1 MGALRCMPLVKKW
14 HNNISQ
20 RESEGTHLIDLTEY
34 KIYLYREERSVNTIE
49 KYIRDLNA
57 FFSFLG
63 NSELC
68 KEMVVSWKGH
78 LSKSYAP
85 ASVNSMLAAVNSF
98 LAWSDLSQ
106 MKVRPLKI
114 QREFYTKPE
123 KELTRAEY
131 NRLIQ
136 APEKKRN
143 ERLALLLQ
151 TICATGI
158 RVSELKF
165 ITVDAVRTGRTT
177 VECKGKTRTVFL
189 PKELRCMLQRYRRE
203 RGILSGSIFCTTS
216 GKPLDRSNIWRD
228 MKSLC
233 KSADVEPEKV
243 FPHNL
248 RHLFARTCYQLEKDL
263 SRLAD
268 LLGHSSVA
276 TTRIYTME
284 SGTEHEK
291 LINRLDLIMAKKMTT

>member
-1 MGALRCMPLVKKW
+1 M
-14 HNNISQ
+14 
-20 RESEGTHLIDLTEY
+20 IDLTDY
-34 KIYLYREERSVNTIE
+34 KIYLRREERSVNTIE
-49 KYIRDLNA
+49 KYIRDLKA

-63 NSELC
+63 NRELC
-68 KEMVVSWKGH
+68 KEVVVNWKGH
-78 LSKSYAP
+78 LSKTYAP
-85 ASVNSMLAAVNSF
+85 ASVNSMLASVNSF
-98 LAWSDLSQ
+98 LAWSDLPQ

-123 KELTRAEY
+123 KELTRTEY

-136 APEKKRN
+136 AAEKKRN

-165 ITVDAVRTGRTT
+165 ITADAVRTGRAA
-177 VECKGKTRTVFL
+177 VECKGKARTVFL
-189 PKELRCMLQRYRRE
+189 PKELRRMLERYRRE
-203 RGILSGSIFCTTS
+203 RGILSGSIFCTAS

-233 KSADVEPEKV
+233 ESADVEPEKV

-268 LLGHSSVA
+268 LLGHSSVN
-276 TTRIYTME
+276 TTRIYTKE

-291 LINRLDLIMAKKMTT
+291 LINRLDLIVANKQTTT